1 MRASRV
7 LRLSAVLVSFLAAGA
22 ARAGSTPVLVA
33 DLDSGKVLYSEHATD
48 PWYPASI
55 TKLMTTYVALQEARS
70 GRIALDALLT
80 VTPEAARL
88 PPSKMGFKPGTQIR
102 LDNAL
107 KIIMVKSAN
116 DVAMTVAEGVG
127 GSVEGFA
134 ALMNRHAERLGMRE
148 SHFVNPHG
156 LPDDRQQTS
165 ARDMAMLARALL
177 VEFPDQKELFS
188 IGAIQFGR
196 QVMKNHNGLIGRYP
210 GAFGMKTGY
219 ICASG
224 FNVVAAAERGGR
236 RLVTVV
242 LGSPSARERT
252 LKSASLLD
260 YGFSTFGFAGQQLN
274 ALPPAASLTPTD
286 MRPLICGTRKPTGED
301 DGESQASPVE
311 AKVDTGTSSNPTLD
325 VFAPTA
331 LAFSGSP
338 ETKLPKVTLAPRAP
352 TTPVLVWTGLNPPSA
367 EEIAA
372 ANQPAPK
379 KKRAAKSVKPK
390 SKKPEAE
397 TAKAETA
404 KSSTDGE
411 KTPAKKVT
419 TTPPAKPP
427 TKPSSA
433 SAAKPQPKKT
443 EAAPKKADAAPKK
456 TEAKASAK
464 TQ

>member
-7 LRLSAVLVSFLAAGA
+7 LRLSAILVSFLAAGA

-33 DLDSGKVLYSEHATD
+33 DLDSGKVLYSERATD

-70 GRIALDALLT
+70 GKIALDALLT

-188 IGAIQFGR
+188 IGAIQYGR

-274 ALPPAASLTPTD
+274 ALPPASSLTPTD

-311 AKVDTGTSSNPTLD
+311 ASVDTGTSNNPTLD

-390 SKKPEAE
+390 SKKPDSA
-397 TAKAETA
+397 TAKAT
-404 KSSTDGE
+404 TDGA

-419 TTPPAKPP
+419 ATPPVR
-427 TKPSSA
+427 
-433 SAAKPQPKKT
+433 PQPKKT
-443 EAAPKKADAAPKK
+443 EAAPKKPETASKK